1 MLTLLAISVATYVG
15 YRYGRQRGE
24 QDMYQL
30 CKNADQVQR
39 EFFSR
44 ISLN

>member
-1 MLTLLAISVATYVG
+1 MWTIVYIAVTAYFAYNIG
-15 YRYGRQRGE
+15 KRKGE
-24 QDMYQL
+24 KEMYQL

>member
-1 MLTLLAISVATYVG
+1 MWTIVGFILTAYLA
-15 YRYGRQRGE
+15 YRYGKRKGE
-24 QDMYQL
+24 QEMYQL

-44 ISLN
+44 VSLK

>member
-1 MLTLLAISVATYVG
+1 MFTTLTVIAVAYLSF
-15 YRYGRQRGE
+15 RYGKRKGE
-24 QDMYQL
+24 QEMYQL
-30 CKNADQVQR
+30 CKNAEQTKR

>member
-1 MLTLLAISVATYVG
+1 MLTVLAISIAGYIG
-15 YRYGRQRGE
+15 YRYGRSKGE
-24 QDMYQL
+24 QEMYQL
-30 CKNADQVQR
+30 CRNADQVQR

>member
-1 MLTLLAISVATYVG
+1 MSTIIYVALAAYIA
-15 YRYGRQRGE
+15 YRLGKRKGE
-24 QDMYQL
+24 QEMYQL
-30 CKNADQVQR
+30 CRNADQVQR

>member
-1 MLTLLAISVATYVG
+1 MFTLFVAVVSG
-15 YRYGRQRGE
+15 YASYLYGKRQGE
-24 QDMYQL
+24 QEMYQL
-30 CKNADQVQR
+30 CRSAEQTKR

>member
-1 MLTLLAISVATYVG
+1 MLTALAILVAGYIG
-15 YRYGRQRGE
+15 YRYGKRRGE
-24 QDMYQL
+24 EDMYQL
-30 CKNADQVQR
+30 CRNAERTKQ

>member
-1 MLTLLAISVATYVG
+1 MWSIVYVSIALYLG
-15 YRYGRQRGE
+15 YKYGKRKGE
-24 QDMYQL
+24 QEMYRL
-30 CKNADQVQR
+30 CKNADEVQR

>member
-1 MLTLLAISVATYVG
+1 MLTTLTMIAIAYASF
-15 YRYGRQRGE
+15 RYGKRKGE
-24 QDMYQL
+24 QEMYQL
-30 CKNADQVQR
+30 CYNAEQAKR

>member
-1 MLTLLAISVATYVG
+1 MWTFVGFVIVAVCS
-15 YRYGRQRGE
+15 YRYGKHKGE
-24 QDMYQL
+24 QQMYQL

>member
-1 MLTLLAISVATYVG
+1 MFTLLVAGIVG
-15 YRYGRQRGE
+15 YTSYLYGKRQGE
-24 QDMYQL
+24 QEMYQL
-30 CKNADQVQR
+30 CRNAEQTKR

>member
-1 MLTLLAISVATYVG
+1 MLTLLAIVAAAYLG
-15 YRYGRQRGE
+15 YRYGRSKGE
-24 QDMYQL
+24 QEMYQL